1 MKKDGEKAKNNKC
14 KSANKKTEGSAHS
27 HTLAEYETLLLAFN
41 IHYSVNV
48 IALNFMHVIAL
59 DETHERHLINKLK
72 EWT

>member
-1 MKKDGEKAKNNKC
+1 M
-14 KSANKKTEGSAHS
+14 
-27 HTLAEYETLLLAFN
+27 HTFAEYGTLLLAFN